1 MINKVVPMDNS
12 IPLKEVTPHP
22 VANIRQRSFQI
33 QTFFILL
40 GRYSESNYDA
50 YRLLP
55 TISDAINR
63 ASLLDTNPADRWPQ
77 DIGTRVYLRKPPES
91 GLRNTNVHSVCHP
104 NAGRGG
110 LDLSSLRLIGTGHH
124 LASIHY
130 YRWKR
135 HMKGFSKNGT
145 PYFAHQISNGHCL

>member
-1 MINKVVPMDNS
+1 M
-12 IPLKEVTPHP
+12 
-22 VANIRQRSFQI
+22 SFDD
-33 QTFFILL
+33 LCRKDMKHL
-40 GRYSESNYDA
+40 
-50 YRLLP
+50 
-55 TISDAINR
+55 AIFR
-63 ASLLDTNPADRWPQ
+63 HSVRK
-77 DIGTRVYLRKPPES
+77 IYKPPES
-91 GLRNTNVHSVCHP
+91 GLRNTIVHSVCHP